1 MKNRLK
7 NRGFP
12 IAELHLVQFGIKTAL
27 GQELVVGADLADLPF
42 IEDDDLVG
50 FADGGE
56 PMGDDDRA
64 AAGNQFVDGLL
75 DQLFGFGIDG
85 GGGLV
90 QYQDGRIIQESTDK
104 G

>member
-50 FADGGE
+50 FADSG
-56 PMGDDDRA
+56 
-64 AAGNQFVDGLL
+64 
-75 DQLFGFGIDG
+75 
-85 GGGLV
+85 
-90 QYQDGRIIQESTDK
+90 
-104 G
+104 